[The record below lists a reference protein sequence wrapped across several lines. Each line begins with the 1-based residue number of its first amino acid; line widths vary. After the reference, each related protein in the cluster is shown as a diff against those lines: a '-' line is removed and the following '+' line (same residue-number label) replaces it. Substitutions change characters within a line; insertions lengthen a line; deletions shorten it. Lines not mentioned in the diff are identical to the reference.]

1 MSSTPTGHRGL
12 RADDWMR
19 FVSGPY
25 EAHTPQGDAHAIGML
40 DTRLCRDSG
49 DLALLA
55 TMVIDGAN
63 DTTTRRCA
71 ESIAKAVL
79 ARIEAE
85 TAICA
90 RWKGESD
97 KEDRLEAR
105 ADAEE
110 REWKGEA

>member
-19 FVSGPY
+19 FVSGHY
-25 EAHTPQGDAHAIGML
+25 EAHSPQGDAHAIGVL

-49 DLALLA
+49 ELALLA
-55 TMVIDGAN
+55 RAVSEGMDCRAFAGQILVRIEMETKA
-63 DTTTRRCA
+63 CA
-71 ESIAKAVL
+71 EWQA
-79 ARIEAE
+79 
-85 TAICA
+85 
-90 RWKGESD
+90 ESD
-97 KEDRLEAR
+97 EEDRLEAR